1 MTIDNLNNE
10 LTEEERRK
18 KKEEDRRTFEEL
30 KSLVWE
36 EEETKRQK
44 SIIEIFEKL
53 RNDEEWMSIKENR
66 EYLIQLSETEDF
78 FLTINRE
85 E

>member
-1 MTIDNLNNE
+1 MTIDDLNNE
-10 LTEEERRK
+10 LTEEER
-18 KKEEDRRTFEEL
+18 KKEENRRTFEEL

-44 SIIEIFEKL
+44 SIIEIFEKM

-78 FLTINRE
+78 FPTINRE

>member
-10 LTEEERRK
+10 LTEEERR

-53 RNDEEWMSIKENR
+53 RNDEEWMSIKEIR

-78 FLTINRE
+78 FPTINRE

>member
-10 LTEEERRK
+10 LTEEERR

-44 SIIEIFEKL
+44 SIIEIFEKM

-78 FLTINRE
+78 FPTINRE

>member
-1 MTIDNLNNE
+1 M
-10 LTEEERRK
+10 
-18 KKEEDRRTFEEL
+18 
-30 KSLVWE
+30 WE

-44 SIIEIFEKL
+44 SIIEIFEKM

-78 FLTINRE
+78 FPTINRE

>member
-18 KKEEDRRTFEEL
+18 KEEDRRTFDEL

-78 FLTINRE
+78 FPTINRE

>member
-1 MTIDNLNNE
+1 MKIDNLNNE
-10 LTEEERRK
+10 LTEEERR

-44 SIIEIFEKL
+44 SIIEIFEKM

-78 FLTINRE
+78 FPTINRE

>member
-1 MTIDNLNNE
+1 MTIDDLNNE
-10 LTEEERRK
+10 LTEKERRK
-18 KKEEDRRTFEEL
+18 KEDDRRTFEEL

-78 FLTINRE
+78 FPTINRE

>member
-1 MTIDNLNNE
+1 MTIDDLNNE
-10 LTEEERRK
+10 LTEKERRK
-18 KKEEDRRTFEEL
+18 KEDDRRTFEEL

-44 SIIEIFEKL
+44 SIIEIFEKM

-78 FLTINRE
+78 FPTINSE

>member
-1 MTIDNLNNE
+1 MTIDDLNNE
-10 LTEEERRK
+10 LTEKERR

-78 FLTINRE
+78 FPTINRE

>member
-10 LTEEERRK
+10 LTEEERR

-44 SIIEIFEKL
+44 SIMEIFEKL

-78 FLTINRE
+78 FPTINRE

>member
-1 MTIDNLNNE
+1 MTIDDLNNE
-10 LTEEERRK
+10 LTEKERRK
-18 KKEEDRRTFEEL
+18 KEDDRRTFEEL

-44 SIIEIFEKL
+44 SIIEIFEKM

-78 FLTINRE
+78 FPTINRE

>member
-1 MTIDNLNNE
+1 M
-10 LTEEERRK
+10 
-18 KKEEDRRTFEEL
+18 

-44 SIIEIFEKL
+44 SIIEIFEKM

-78 FLTINRE
+78 FPTINRE

>member
-1 MTIDNLNNE
+1 MTIDDLNNE
-10 LTEEERRK
+10 LTEKERRK
-18 KKEEDRRTFEEL
+18 KEDDRRTFEEL

-78 FLTINRE
+78 FPTINSE

>member
-10 LTEEERRK
+10 LTEEERR

-78 FLTINRE
+78 FPTINRE

>member
-18 KKEEDRRTFEEL
+18 IEEDRRTFEEL

-36 EEETKRQK
+36 EEET
-44 SIIEIFEKL
+44 
-53 RNDEEWMSIKENR
+53 
-66 EYLIQLSETEDF
+66 
-78 FLTINRE
+78 
-85 E
+85 

>member
-1 MTIDNLNNE
+1 MTIDDLNNE
-10 LTEEERRK
+10 LTEKERRK
-18 KKEEDRRTFEEL
+18 KEDDRRTFEEL
-30 KSLVWE
+30 KSPVWE

-78 FLTINRE
+78 FPTINRE

>member
-1 MTIDNLNNE
+1 MTIDDLNNE
-10 LTEEERRK
+10 LTEKERRK
-18 KKEEDRRTFEEL
+18 KEDDRRTFEEL

-44 SIIEIFEKL
+44 SIIEIFEKM
-53 RNDEEWMSIKENR
+53 RKDEEWMSIKENR

-78 FLTINRE
+78 FPTINRE

>member
-10 LTEEERRK
+10 LTEEERR

-53 RNDEEWMSIKENR
+53 RNDGEWMSIKENR

-78 FLTINRE
+78 FPTINRE

>member
-10 LTEEERRK
+10 LTEKERRK
-18 KKEEDRRTFEEL
+18 KEDDRRTFEEL

-78 FLTINRE
+78 FPTINRE

>member
-10 LTEEERRK
+10 LTEEERR

-78 FLTINRE
+78 FPTINSE